1 VGGYLEIVYSSI
13 PRRRRSQ
20 LLVHP
25 TSPHRSDGWDG
36 LVWSGVSKAP
46 PAHHSRDSDC
56 DTEKQ
61 CPRIRSQHLWTQHL
75 PTQSRPPSIP
85 TPPRLHASNYT
96 AIIPPPNL
104 LSPPL
109 PEPSLTPTF
118 RLSLLRLYIPATTSL
133 HVPSNQ
139 PNRNQPYP
147 DLRQGAFLDAS
158 QRKTA
163 PAPPAGEKR
172 FPGADDGGRWCGLL
186 SSVQFRGEERRDG
199 GWWVVGRLISDDA
212 CLRLCG
218 GEWMDGL
225 DGWMGGWEKMGSVAR
240 HAITR
245 YRGPGRVG

>member
-1 VGGYLEIVYSSI
+1 VGGCLEFVYSSI

-61 CPRIRSQHLWTQHL
+61 CPRIRPQHLWTQQP
-75 PTQSRPPSIP
+75 PTQSRPPPIP
-85 TPPRLHASNYT
+85 TPPRPARTELHSHHPT
-96 AIIPPPNL
+96 TQPP

-133 HVPSNQ
+133 HVPSHQ
-139 PNRNQPYP
+139 PVTSPTLIYVRGHYSTHRSVRP
-147 DLRQGAFLDAS
+147 RQLPPPAKKGS
-158 QRKTA
+158 
-163 PAPPAGEKR
+163 PAPTTGAG
-172 FPGADDGGRWCGLL
+172 GAAY
-186 SSVQFRGEERRDG
+186 SVQFSSEERRGERAGG
-199 GWWVVGRLISDDA
+199 GWWVG
-212 CLRLCG
+212 
-218 GEWMDGL
+218 
-225 DGWMGGWEKMGSVAR
+225 
-240 HAITR
+240 
-245 YRGPGRVG
+245 